1 MAWVGEVGVYAS
13 GNALARIIRIA
24 GIEATSQISNNLKS
38 GHLARLDNL
47 PSLIAGGEGF

>member
-38 GHLARLDNL
+38 GHLAGSDKSS
-47 PSLIAGGEGF
+47 SLILGG